1 MRKLFVA
8 MCCVALLA
16 GASRALVSGWSDW
29 QTVSVGT
36 GTDNSGWRNDTGLGT
51 SFAISMKF
59 SFSSLP
65 TNYVDSCPVLLS
77 FGNNAGGGAGR
88 QTIRVSLDGWN
99 RNADGSVPLVLT
111 GNAAIPSGAEDDTTV
126 GHRTAPAYNDDVGSR
141 DLTLATD
148 TTYTLDV
155 VRNGDRIAIYWDGE
169 LMIETNRVFNESVN
183 GTYAANYFEWG
194 TGPNGNAALGDV
206 ADYTVS
212 EIQYSVTKDPPPT
225 IPEPTALALLALGIA
240 GAALR
245 RRA

>member
-65 TNYVDSCPVLLS
+65 TNYPKSCPVLLS
-77 FGNNAGGGAGR
+77 FGYDDGNYNK
-88 QTIRVSLDGWN
+88 QVIRVSLDGWN

-155 VRNGDRIAIYWDGE
+155 VRNGDRLAVYWDGE
-169 LMIETNRVFNESVN
+169 LMIETNRVFEQELPGSQV
-183 GTYAANYFEWG
+183 ANYFEWG
-194 TGPNGNAALGDV
+194 TGPNGDAALGNV
-206 ADYTVS
+206 SDYTVS
-212 EIQYSVTKDPPPT
+212 EIQYSVTLL
-225 IPEPTALALLALGIA
+225 PEPTALALLALGVA

>member
-51 SFAISMKF
+51 SFAISMKI

-65 TNYVDSCPVLLS
+65 TDYVDTCPVLLS
-77 FGNNAGGGAGR
+77 FGYDGGYSNR
-88 QTIRVSLDGWN
+88 QVIRVALDGWN

-126 GHRTAPAYNDDVGSR
+126 GHDTSAYNDDVGSR
-141 DLTLATD
+141 DLTLAAG

-155 VRNGDRIAIYWDGE
+155 VRDGDRIAVYWDGE
-169 LMIETNRVFNESVN
+169 LMIETNRVFKQELPGSQV
-183 GTYAANYFEWG
+183 ANYFEWG
-194 TGPNGNAALGDV
+194 TGPNGDAALGNV
-206 ADYTVS
+206 SDYTVS
-212 EIQYSVTKDPPPT
+212 EIQYSVTKDPPPV
-225 IPEPTALALLALGIA
+225 IPEPTALALLALGVA
-240 GAALR
+240 GVALR

>member
-1 MRKLFVA
+1 MRKLFAA

-65 TNYVDSCPVLLS
+65 TGFDSSCPVLLS
-77 FGNNAGGGAGR
+77 CGYDGGYSNR
-88 QTIRVSLDGWN
+88 QVIRVALDGWN

-155 VRNGDRIAIYWDGE
+155 VRNGDRLAVYWDGE
-169 LMIETNRVFNESVN
+169 LMIETNRVFEQELPGSQV
-183 GTYAANYFEWG
+183 ANYFEWG
-194 TGPNGNAALGDV
+194 TGPNGDAALGNV
-206 ADYTVS
+206 SDYTVS
-212 EIQYSVTKDPPPT
+212 EIQYSVTKDPPPV
-225 IPEPTALALLALGIA
+225 IPEPTALALLALGVA

>member
-1 MRKLFVA
+1 MRKLFAA

-29 QTVSVGT
+29 QAVSVNT
-36 GTDNSGWRNDTGLGT
+36 GTDNSGYHNDANLGT
-51 SFAISMKF
+51 SFAVSMKF

-65 TNYVDSCPVLLS
+65 TNYVNSCPVLLS

-88 QTIRVSLDGWN
+88 QTIRVSLDGWHGN
-99 RNADGSVPLVLT
+99 GADSVPLVLT
-111 GNAAIPSGAEDDTTV
+111 GDVAIPSGQEDNTTV
-126 GHRTAPAYNDDVGSR
+126 GHDTSVYNDDVGSR
-141 DLTLATD
+141 DLTLATG
-148 TTYTLDV
+148 TTYTLDI
-155 VRNGDRIAIYWDGE
+155 VRDGDRIAVYWDGE
-169 LMIETNRVFNESVN
+169 LMIETNRVFDEPVN

-194 TGPNGNAALGDV
+194 TGPNGNAALGNV
-206 ADYTVS
+206 SDYTVS

>member
-1 MRKLFVA
+1 MRKLFAA

-65 TNYVDSCPVLLS
+65 TGFDSSCPVLLS
-77 FGNNAGGGAGR
+77 FGYDGGYSNR
-88 QTIRVSLDGWN
+88 QVIRVALDGWN

-155 VRNGDRIAIYWDGE
+155 VRNGDRLAVYWDGE
-169 LMIETNRVFNESVN
+169 LMIETNRVFEQELPGSQV
-183 GTYAANYFEWG
+183 ANYFEWG
-194 TGPNGNAALGDV
+194 TGPNGDAALGNV
-206 ADYTVS
+206 SDYTVS
-212 EIQYSVTKDPPPT
+212 EIQYSVTKDPPPV
-225 IPEPTALALLALGIA
+225 IPEPTALALLALGVA